1 MLVAGTPAQ
10 VAAGLAAAEP
20 YKQQLQERGVL
31 VVPLPFVT
39 PADGS
44 SSAEAEAAAAA
55 ALAPPSAEDLRWR
68 ATPIRLGEWQAW
80 FQKQAAMAGK
90 GLGDG
95 LYISL
100 RLDGRVRGS
109 GVGTPPW

>member
-1 MLVAGTPAQ
+1 MAGTPAQ

-20 YKQQLQERGVL
+20 YKQALQERGVL
-31 VVPLPFVT
+31 VVPLPFV
-39 PADGS
+39 PPSGS
-44 SSAEAEAAAAA
+44 GGAEAEAAAAA
-55 ALAPPSAEDLRWR
+55 ALAPPGPEDLRWR
-68 ATPIRLGEWQAW
+68 ATPIRLGDWQAW

-109 GVGTPPW
+109 GVGAPPW

>member
-1 MLVAGTPAQ
+1 MLVAGTPTQ
-10 VAAGLAAAEP
+10 VAASLAAAEP

-31 VVPLPFVT
+31 VVPLPFMA
-39 PADGS
+39 ADSS
-44 SSAEAEAAAAA
+44 SSAEAVAAADA
-55 ALAPPSAEDLRWR
+55 ALAPPGADDLRWR

-90 GLGDG
+90 GLADG
-95 LYISL
+95 LYVSL

-109 GVGTPPW
+109 GLGSPPW